1 MFSLGADDDDLDF
14 TPSNGAGLMS
24 LFGKTSSSS
33 PGGKSDSLKFSAP
46 KQPKPEPRADS
57 GGGSASGKFVVNVSV
72 LYSIRALP
80 TCSSCQSY
88 TTHYVM
94 L

>member
-46 KQPKPEPRADS
+46 KQPKPEPKADS
-57 GGGSASGKFVVNVSV
+57 GGGGASGKLDVF
-72 LYSIRALP
+72 L
-80 TCSSCQSY
+80 
-88 TTHYVM
+88 M
-94 L
+94 LLVHILFPSFAHVQLMLLFINTI

>member
-57 GGGSASGKFVVNVSV
+57 GGGSASGKLNLLLMFLFYILFELCPRVAHVKVTQHT
-72 LYSIRALP
+72 I
-80 TCSSCQSY
+80 
-88 TTHYVM
+88 
-94 L
+94 